1 MYLYSKHIDPDIGLR
16 GKGKIISFSLIN
28 EDVKIEITFENS
40 KTVKYYLKI
49 ALQKNALLV
58 RQDKENN
65 SIETY
70 KIVNHFYQ
78 YGIPQNL
85 DFLDESKLLNT
96 LLKFGFVGF
105 VHGADMKTVSKIL
118 ESGYLC
124 SRHYLQENNI
134 EFTDAANQ
142 NVIVNTDEIIK
153 KHTRFYYYPKTPT
166 LYNMCQKHKIC
177 LLIFKWNLVKNYE
190 CFFSDGNNA
199 SKYTKIY
206 KFEELD
212 DSPNLISW
220 KEIFERGSYNYE
232 DDRINY
238 EVKRRRNAEMLSAE
252 KISLDY
258 LDKIIFKSDGDK
270 NELLN
275 LISSTEKSKY
285 ELLFEVNSSKLD

>member
-1 MYLYSKHIDPDIGLR
+1 MYLYSKHLDPFIGFR
-16 GKGKIISFSLIN
+16 GKGKINSFSLIN
-28 EDVKIEITFENS
+28 GDVKIEITFENS
-40 KTVKYYLKI
+40 KTVSYHLRI
-49 ALQKNALLV
+49 ALQKNALLI
-58 RQDKENN
+58 RQDKENDL
-65 SIETY
+65 IEIE
-70 KIVNHFYQ
+70 KVIDRFLQ

-85 DFLDESKLLNT
+85 DFLGESKLLDT
-96 LLKFGFVGF
+96 LLKFGFIGF
-105 VHGADMKTVSKIL
+105 VHGADIKTVAKIL

-142 NVIVNTDEIIK
+142 NVIDNTDEIIK

-166 LYNMCQKHKIC
+166 LYRMCQQYKIC

-199 SKYTKIY
+199 SKYTKMY

-220 KEIFERGSYNYE
+220 KEIFERGSFNNQDE
-232 DDRINY
+232 KINY

-270 NELLN
+270 NDLLN

-285 ELLFEVNSSKLD
+285 ELLFEVDSSKLD